1 VLVEPFDVLDAGLMG
16 IFADPSGA
24 VFNVWQPGVH
34 KGAQVVNTPGS
45 WNWSILDTPDLE
57 GARAFY
63 HGVFGWEADPVHSDE
78 GSYALVRLPGYG
90 DFLEAYDPELRAR
103 QSGAPSG
110 FEDAVAWMVPID
122 PSVEAPRWSVTFAVD
137 DTDAAVARA
146 ERLGGSV
153 VVPPFDVP
161 PVRTALLGD
170 PQGAVFTVSC
180 FDPSQL

>member
-1 VLVEPFDVLDAGLMG
+1 
-16 IFADPSGA
+16 
-24 VFNVWQPGVH
+24 
-34 KGAQVVNTPGS
+34 
-45 WNWSILDTPDLE
+45 
-57 GARAFY
+57 
-63 HGVFGWEADPVHSDE
+63 
-78 GSYALVRLPGYG
+78 
-90 DFLEAYDPELRAR
+90 
-103 QSGAPSG
+103 
-110 FEDAVAWMVPID
+110 VPID